1 VRFFPTLLVGW
12 AVSVVILAHGDAD
25 GVTSAAIA
33 KSVHR
38 DAEVYFT
45 HPVGLLGDFREFA
58 LGRELVVILD
68 VALDERSL
76 DELVRLLGSSGSKVV
91 YIDHHPCGEAL
102 DRLRG
107 AGVTVFHEEGASTA
121 ELAYRFFKPPRELSR
136 VAVYGAIGDHMV
148 STPWYA
154 EMLEEWDIR
163 SLFFEAGVLVLALEA
178 LGRDY
183 EEKRAV
189 VEYLAGN
196 NLPSRNPRLVEL
208 AARQSLLNEE
218 LRLRVGKEARV
229 VGDVAYVVD
238 PGGSLGTA
246 AFYAR
251 VEKGVRVGVAV
262 ERRKDTCVM
271 SLRSTRDVDLNALLR
286 KLAVKYGGHGGGHRQ
301 AAGARIPC
309 SALEEFLEELARS
322 VQRSGT

>member
-1 VRFFPTLLVGW
+1 MGV
-12 AVSVVILAHGDAD
+12 AILAHGDAD

-33 KSVHR
+33 KHVYR
-38 DAEVYFT
+38 GAEVYFT
-45 HPVGLLGDFREFA
+45 HPVGLLDDFKEFA
-58 LGRELVVILD
+58 SGKELVVILD
-68 VALDERSL
+68 IALDERNL
-76 DELVRLLGSSGSKVV
+76 EETVRLLGSSGSRVV
-91 YIDHHPCGEAL
+91 YIDHHPCSGAL
-102 DRLRG
+102 ERLRG
-107 AGVTVFHEEGASTA
+107 AGVEVFHEEGASTA
-121 ELAYRFFKPPRELSR
+121 ELAYRFFKPPREMSR

-148 STPWYA
+148 STPWYE
-154 EMLEEWDIR
+154 EMLEEWDIK
-163 SLFFEAGVLVLALEA
+163 SLFFEAGVLVLGLEA
-178 LGRDY
+178 LGRNY

-196 NLPSRNPRLVEL
+196 NLPSQNPRLVEL

-218 LRLRVGKEARV
+218 LRLRVSREARV
-229 VGDVAYVVD
+229 LGDVAYIVD

-262 ERRKDTCVM
+262 ERRKEVCVM

-286 KLAVKYGGHGGGHRQ
+286 RIAVRFGGHGGGHRQ

-309 SALEEFLEELARS
+309 SVLKEFLEELARNL
-322 VQRSGT
+322 